1 MDDTQKIVNIIVT
14 HAAQFTM
21 SQREV
26 EHLVTLLAREFDY
39 RDWRSLR
46 TSVLLRLKPKEEA

>member
-14 HAAQFTM
+14 HAAQFAM

-26 EHLVTLLAREFDY
+26 EHLVTLIAREFDH

-46 TSVLLRLKPKEEA
+46 ASVLSRLKPKEKS